1 MIKRTWED
9 VKKKKK
15 NPEFKRRF
23 IFLNSLF
30 YLSTHAAG
38 HDMEKSLHVVYV
50 TCLYYS

>member
-9 VKKKKK
+9 V
-15 NPEFKRRF
+15 
-23 IFLNSLF
+23 NSMF